1 MEEGLKPNKKK
12 SFADAKSRIS
22 QTHTHFHI
30 KQQLAIIKLFS
41 QKTRHEKGSRN
52 NEEQKKHANLKKT
65 RTPITEQE
73 DPLSIK
79 NGG

>member
-52 NEEQKKHANLKKT
+52 NEEQKKHANLKK
-65 RTPITEQE
+65 QE
-73 DPLSIK
+73 RQ
-79 NGG
+79 